1 MGKMKTRKSFL
12 KRFKITKNK
21 KILKKITG
29 QSHGFSKKASDYKR
43 KRRKLDEINFDVSE
57 YLYI

>member
-1 MGKMKTRKSFL
+1 MSKVKTRKSFL

-21 KILKKITG
+21 KILKRIVG
-29 QSHGFSKKASDYKR
+29 QSHGFSKKPSDYRRKR
-43 KRRKLDEINFDVSE
+43 KNLENINFEISD

>member
-21 KILKKITG
+21 KILKKIAG
-29 QSHGFSKKASDYKR
+29 QSHGFSRKNSDYKR